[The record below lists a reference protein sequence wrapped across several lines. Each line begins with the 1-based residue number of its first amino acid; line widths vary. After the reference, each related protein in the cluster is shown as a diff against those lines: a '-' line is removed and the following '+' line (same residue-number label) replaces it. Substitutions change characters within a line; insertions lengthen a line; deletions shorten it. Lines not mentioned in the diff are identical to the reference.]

1 MLFSNKKAPE
11 PTRQTFVIAGI
22 TVNVYSQPKATKP
35 GTPVAIMFLL
45 HGRNGS
51 ALKMGEFVTGIFDEV
66 HAHRRKY
73 DGEAQDLY
81 IATFVGLAGSR
92 NAGRGARADYM
103 NVQDQ
108 RNHGK
113 RLVDKHAN
121 QGWFDDPEQNNERH
135 AIDMYAIQ
143 TGTAQDVSYLIDFL
157 PSYLFP
163 NGERQIAQF
172 LCVGKS
178 LGGHATWIVLRNECT
193 EPRIKIGVP
202 IIACPDYLALM
213 SRRAKSH
220 KLPVGPPYFPQALLD
235 LIHRADPAA
244 APYNASDES
253 NPFLGKKIL
262 VLSGQ
267 DDKKVPWASA
277 KEFVEGLNV
286 GPKGVKEVIVEP
298 GVGHEFSPAMVKEC
312 ARFIWEHALAHIA

>member
-1 MLFSNKKAPE
+1 MLFGKKAPE
-11 PTRQTFVIAGI
+11 PTRQTFVVGGI
-22 TVNVYSQPKATKP
+22 TVNVYAQPKATRP
-35 GTPVAIMFLL
+35 DAPVAVMFLL

-51 ALKMGEFVTGIFDEV
+51 ALKMEEFVYGIFDEV
-66 HAHRRKY
+66 HARRRKGQG
-73 DGEAQDLY
+73 GEGARDLY
-81 IATFVGLAGSR
+81 IVTF
-92 NAGRGARADYM
+92 
-103 NVQDQ
+103 DQ

-113 RLVDKHAN
+113 RLADKKAN
-121 QGWFDDPEQNNERH
+121 QGWSDDAAQNNDRH

-163 NGERQIAQF
+163 NGERQISQF

-178 LGGHATWIVLRNECT
+178 LGGHATWIVLRNE
-193 EPRIKIGVP
+193 PRIQVAVP

-213 SRRAKSH
+213 TRRAKFH
-220 KLPVGPPYFPQALLD
+220 KLPVGPPYFPKPLLD
-235 LIHRADPAA
+235 LIQRADPAA
-244 APYNASDES
+244 APYTASDGS

-267 DDKKVPWASA
+267 DDKKVPWNTAA
-277 KEFVEGLNV
+277 KHFVEGLNV
-286 GPKGVKEVIVEP
+286 GERGVKEVVVEP

-312 ARFIWEHALAHIA
+312 ARLYIGVN

>member
-1 MLFSNKKAPE
+1 MLFGKKAPE
-11 PTRQTFVIAGI
+11 PKIQMFVIGGI

-35 GTPVAIMFLL
+35 DVPVAVMFLL

-51 ALKMGEFVTGIFDEV
+51 ALKMGEFVNGIYDEV
-66 HAHRRKY
+66 HAHRRKHGG
-73 DGEAQDLY
+73 DAQDLY
-81 IATFVGLAGSR
+81 IATF
-92 NAGRGARADYM
+92 
-103 NVQDQ
+103 DQ

-113 RLVDKHAN
+113 RLVDKKAN

-163 NGERQIAQF
+163 NEERKISQF

-178 LGGHATWIVLRNECT
+178 LGGHATWIVLRNE
-193 EPRIKIGVP
+193 PRIKVGVP

-213 SRRAKSH
+213 TRRAKSH
-220 KLPVGPPYFPQALLD
+220 KLPVGPPYFPKSLID
-235 LIHRADPAA
+235 LIHRADPVVV
-244 APYNASDES
+244 PYTALDSS

-267 DDKKVPWASA
+267 DDKKVPWTSA
-277 KEFVEGLNV
+277 KEFVDNLNV
-286 GPKGVKEVIVEP
+286 GQGGVKEVIVEP

-312 ARFIWEHALAHIA
+312 ARFVWQHALAM

>member
-1 MLFSNKKAPE
+1 MLFAKKAPE
-11 PTRQTFVIAGI
+11 PQRQIFVIAGI

-35 GTPVAIMFLL
+35 GAPVAVMFLL

-51 ALKMGEFVTGIFDEV
+51 ALKMGEYVNGIFDEV
-66 HAHRRKY
+66 HAHRKKY

-81 IATFVGLAGSR
+81 IATF
-92 NAGRGARADYM
+92 
-103 NVQDQ
+103 DQ

-113 RLVDKHAN
+113 RLVDKKAN
-121 QGWFDDPEQNNERH
+121 QGWFDDSEQNNDRH

-163 NGERQIAQF
+163 NDERTISQF

-178 LGGHATWIVLRNECT
+178 LGGHATWIVLRNE
-193 EPRIKIGVP
+193 PRIKIAVP

-213 SRRAKSH
+213 SRRAKWH
-220 KLPVGPPYFPQALLD
+220 KLPVGPPYFPKALLD

-244 APYNASDES
+244 APYTTPDAS

-267 DDKKVPWASA
+267 DDKKVPWATAA
-277 KEFVEGLNV
+277 KDFVENLNV
-286 GPKGVKEVIVEP
+286 GKHGVKEVIVEP

-312 ARFIWEHALAHIA
+312 ARFVWQHALAA